1 MRFDEWFDSILS
13 DLILCW
19 QKRCDSILFYSWS
32 GRFDSCLSGW
42 AMRVGNASRRCD
54 DRSIRFTSIQFSG
67 GGRSDVIRFDS
78 ILGEGYSI
86 LGVGDAGG

>member
-1 MRFDEWFDSILS
+1 
-13 DLILCW
+13 
-19 QKRCDSILFYSWS
+19 
-32 GRFDSCLSGW
+32 
-42 AMRVGNASRRCD
+42 MRVGDATI
-54 DRSIRFTSIQFSG
+54 DRSIQFTSIQFSG